1 MFPGRKLH
9 SDSAGRRARDRMLVE
24 LFNKVVMPQM
34 RIWFGVKKGLRP
46 ARLDYMIWPW
56 IESIDSYLVHS
67 KVS

>member
-1 MFPGRKLH
+1 
-9 SDSAGRRARDRMLVE
+9 MLVE
-24 LFNKVVMPQM
+24 LSNKVVMPQM